1 MAANSPIPPAGER
14 TLQHLLRERA
24 VTHGDRPFATLGGTT
39 HSYAEV
45 LDLAAR
51 RALTLRQAGVEQGD
65 RVIALLPNG
74 RDLVELFFACIWS
87 GAILVPV
94 NTASKGPQLAH
105 ILENAEPAL
114 VVTDAGLAAQL
125 ASLNALPDATQAV
138 WEIGDGPAS
147 RIGQLE
153 GGPPP
158 GLGDALEPAGTRPG
172 DASVILYTSGT
183 TGPPKGVVCPQAQF
197 WWWGH
202 LTGAALGISE
212 DDVLYTCLPLFHTN
226 ALNTL
231 VQAMVAGAH
240 VVVGE
245 RFSASRFWSTLAEC
259 EATVTYILGAM
270 ASILASREPDDSDRA
285 HRVRTALSPATDP
298 ALWPVFRERFGI
310 ELVEGHGMTET
321 NLVIGPRG
329 GEQRPGWMGRVMP
342 GFSARVVDEDDA
354 EMPTGMPGELV
365 VRADEPFVFATGY
378 WRMPEATVDAYRNLW
393 FHTGDRVTRDAEGW
407 FQFLDRIKDAIR
419 RRGEN
424 ISAWEVEQA
433 LNSHPNVIG
442 TAAVPVASPLGED
455 DVMAFVV
462 CGEGNTVDPV
472 DLTRWA
478 ETRLPYYAVPRYLE
492 FLDALPL
499 TENGKIK
506 KYVLRSRG
514 LSASTWDREAAG
526 VKLRR

>member
-1 MAANSPIPPAGER
+1 
-14 TLQHLLRERA
+14 
-24 VTHGDRPFATLGGTT
+24 
-39 HSYAEV
+39 
-45 LDLAAR
+45 
-51 RALTLRQAGVEQGD
+51 
-65 RVIALLPNG
+65 
-74 RDLVELFFACIWS
+74 
-87 GAILVPV
+87 
-94 NTASKGPQLAH
+94 
-105 ILENAEPAL
+105 
-114 VVTDAGLAAQL
+114 
-125 ASLNALPDATQAV
+125 
-138 WEIGDGPAS
+138 
-147 RIGQLE
+147 
-153 GGPPP
+153 
-158 GLGDALEPAGTRPG
+158 
-172 DASVILYTSGT
+172 
-183 TGPPKGVVCPQAQF
+183 
-197 WWWGH
+197 
-202 LTGAALGISE
+202 
-212 DDVLYTCLPLFHTN
+212 
-226 ALNTL
+226 
-231 VQAMVAGAH
+231 MVAGAH

-310 ELVEGHGMTET
+310 DLVEGHGMTET

-433 LNSHPNVIG
+433 LNSHPDVMG
-442 TAAVPVASPLGED
+442 AAAVPVASPLGED

-462 CGEGNTVDPV
+462 CRRRQHGGSGRSDEMGGNEAAVLRRTPV
-472 DLTRWA
+472 SR
-478 ETRLPYYAVPRYLE
+478 VPRRATPHRKRKDQE
-492 FLDALPL
+492 VRSPL
-499 TENGKIK
+499 SGT
-506 KYVLRSRG
+506 
-514 LSASTWDREAAG
+514 LSFDMG
-526 VKLRR
+526 